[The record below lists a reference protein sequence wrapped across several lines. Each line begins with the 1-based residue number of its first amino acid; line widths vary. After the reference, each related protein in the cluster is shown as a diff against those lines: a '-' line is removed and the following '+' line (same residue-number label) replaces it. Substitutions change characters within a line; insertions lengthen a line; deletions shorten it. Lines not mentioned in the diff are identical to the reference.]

1 MKKKGTILIIAISIV
16 VIVGIGGKY
25 FMDERSKEKEK
36 ELIEIERQSIVA
48 LKNTFSDIKEV
59 IIDKT
64 GHNQTT
70 GSYRMFVKM
79 KDLKGNEVSF
89 TYGYWKERE
98 ELGDIGIENPEVQ
111 VNGITESKVRVIFSD
126 GTEGEV

>member
-1 MKKKGTILIIAISIV
+1 MKNKWIILVIALSIV
-16 VIVGIGGKY
+16 VIGGIGGKH
-25 FMDERSKEKEK
+25 FMDERSKEKEQ

-64 GHNQTT
+64 GHNQAT
-70 GSYRMFVKM
+70 GSYRMFVKIVNTSN
-79 KDLKGNEVSF
+79 NEVSF
-89 TYGYWKERE
+89 SYSFWKERNE
-98 ELGDIGIENPEVQ
+98 IGSYGVMNDSIQKEGVTN
-111 VNGITESKVRVIFSD
+111 SKVKVIFSD

>member
-1 MKKKGTILIIAISIV
+1 MKNKWIILVIALSLIA
-16 VIVGIGGKY
+16 IVGIGGKH
-25 FMDERSKEKEK
+25 FMDERSKEKEQ
-36 ELIEIERQSIVA
+36 ELIEVERQSIVA

-89 TYGYWKERE
+89 TYGYWKERK
-98 ELGDIGIENPEVQ
+98 ELGDIGIENPEIQ

>member
-1 MKKKGTILIIAISIV
+1 MKNKWIILVIALSIV
-16 VIVGIGGKY
+16 VIGGIGGKH
-25 FMDERSKEKEK
+25 FMDERSKEKEQ